1 MAVTAPVLTPLPP
14 PPLPTDAEADFD
26 AKAGDSLSA
35 QVGMVVEINA
45 SLTWI
50 ATQVNAAEGYASS
63 AATSAQTAGAA
74 ANSAAA
80 IAAALDSQAGLPSMV
95 GNGRRA
101 LAVLANEQGVS
112 YQTQIK
118 LISIEPLNV
127 ANAAGAVAL
136 NVGAYGVF
144 NLTLT
149 AAATLSL
156 SNLPALSS
164 SESMVLLVR
173 ISQGVTAYA
182 ITWPGSIVWLTA
194 GSIAPPTPNAGKR
207 VEYILTIE
215 GGTIYGRRGASN

>member
-1 MAVTAPVLTPLPP
+1 MAVPVISNLPP
-14 PPLPTDAEADFD
+14 APNRNDAPADFTP
-26 AKAGDSLSA
+26 KADTMIGAL
-35 QVGMVVEINA
+35 QPMVVQLNA
-45 SLTWI
+45 SYVWI
-50 ATQVNAAEGYASS
+50 ASQVNAAEGYASS

-149 AAATLSL
+149 AAAKLTL